1 MVWVSGVVGSYEKAE
16 AVLQRVGHLTI
27 SDSSV
32 WRRVEKW
39 GEKFKEVEEA
49 RRERAPWNRYSTGR
63 ANALPSRNDS

>member
-1 MVWVSGVVGSYEKAE
+1 MVWVSGVVGSYEKAR

-39 GEKFKEVEEA
+39 EGEVQGGGGGSTRAGPVEQIFHGA
-49 RRERAPWNRYSTGR
+49 GQCTT
-63 ANALPSRNDS
+63 